1 MINSYH
7 EIGALARMTT
17 QAYLP
22 TGVPNLDDI
31 MRGGIPRGSLTLIM
45 GVPGSGKTT
54 LATQIAFASAHAG
67 RTVLILTALSESTN
81 KLLEHLR
88 DFTFFDSAFIGGNVQ
103 FLSLQSAL
111 QNGLRAT
118 RDEVLQMVRQIKAD
132 ILVLDGFR
140 GMRDVEREPAAAREF
155 LYDIGT
161 ALGTLGCTIIVTS
174 ETDPHDPAFYP
185 ETTTADVI
193 LGLHYGLTGGR
204 QQRFLEV
211 VKARGSAPLPG
222 LHALTLSDAGASIYP
237 QFEER
242 IAAAILGG
250 EAQTQ
255 GAAHRDQARILEE
268 ALASLSE
275 RPDES
280 VAFGL
285 PELDALL
292 GGGFARNTC
301 TMVAGSLGT
310 GKTLLALHFALAGV
324 RAGEHVAYLSF
335 RESPS
340 QLMRAAAPFAI
351 GQEFV
356 SALQADGGLSMIW
369 VPPIKVQADVIAD
382 RLLSE
387 LDRTGASRLVIDS
400 VAEIERAILHGPDP
414 ARLEDYLAALLQALQ
429 SRAVTTFMVKET
441 RRVGA
446 ATLDFSADPLSVL
459 AENVMLMQQVPY
471 RGALHRILSM
481 LKVRYTAHDMAL
493 REFEIVVPDGIRVLA
508 PFESGTGVL
517 QGIADQEDR
526 ARGTRTGAR
535 SREQSYHRSNS
546 RREEQR

>member
-1 MINSYH
+1 
-7 EIGALARMTT
+7 MTT
-17 QAYLP
+17 QTYLP

-31 MRGGIPRGSLTLIM
+31 MKGGIPRGSLTLIM

-54 LATQIAFASAHAG
+54 IASQIAFASAHAG

-88 DFTFFDSAFIGGNVQ
+88 EFTFFDPDLIGGSVQ
-103 FLSLQSAL
+103 FLSLQNAL

-118 RDEVLQMVRQIKAD
+118 RDAVLQMARQIKAD
-132 ILVLDGFR
+132 IVMLDGFR
-140 GMRDVEREPAAAREF
+140 GMREVEHDPSAAREF
-155 LYDIGT
+155 LYDVGT
-161 ALGTLGCTIIVTS
+161 ALGTLGCTIIVTT

-222 LHALTLSDAGASIYP
+222 LHALTLSSTGASVYP

-242 IAAAILGG
+242 IAAALLGG

-255 GAAHRDQARILEE
+255 GAAHPNEARILDD
-268 ALASLSE
+268 ALAAFTE
-275 RPDES
+275 KPKAPPA
-280 VAFGL
+280 AFGL

-292 GGGFARNTC
+292 GGGFARDTC

-310 GKTLLALHFALAGV
+310 GKTLLALHFALAGI
-324 RAGEHVAYLSF
+324 RAGEQALYLSF
-335 RESPS
+335 RESPR

-351 GQEFV
+351 GRELI
-356 SALQADGGLSMIW
+356 SALQPGGGLSMIW

-382 RLLSE
+382 RLLAE
-387 LDRTGASRLVIDS
+387 LERTGVSRLIIDS
-400 VAEIERAILHGPDP
+400 IAEIERAIQRGTDP
-414 ARLEDYLAALLQALQ
+414 GRLEDYLAALLQALQ
-429 SRAVTTFMVKET
+429 SRHVTTFMVKET
-441 RRVGA
+441 QRIGA

-459 AENVMLMQQVPY
+459 AENVLLMQQVPY

-493 REFEIVVPDGIRVLA
+493 REFEIVVPDGIHVLT
-508 PFESGTGVL
+508 PFESDTEAL
-517 QGIADQEDR
+517 QNIAADQEDQ
-526 ARGTRTGAR
+526 AHTRNNTPTR
-535 SREQSYHRSNS
+535 SRISPTSGT

>member
-1 MINSYH
+1 
-7 EIGALARMTT
+7 MTT
-17 QAYLP
+17 QVYLS

-31 MRGGIPRGSLTLIM
+31 MKGGIPRGSLTLIM

-54 LATQIAFASAHAG
+54 LASQIAFASAHAG

-88 DFTFFDSAFIGGNVQ
+88 DFAFFDPDLVGGRVQ
-103 FLSLQSAL
+103 FLSLQSSL

-118 RDEVLQMVRQIKAD
+118 RDAVLQMARQIKAD
-132 ILVLDGFR
+132 MVVLDGFR
-140 GMRDVEREPAAAREF
+140 GMREVEHDPSAAREF
-155 LYDIGT
+155 LYDVGT

-193 LGLHYGLTGGR
+193 VGLHYGLTGGR

-222 LHALTLSDAGASIYP
+222 LHALTLNDTGASVYP

-242 IAAAILGG
+242 VAAAILGG

-255 GAAHRDQARILEE
+255 GAVRPDEARILED
-268 ALASLSE
+268 ALAGLSDWSE
-275 RPDES
+275 PP
-280 VAFGL
+280 VAFDL

-292 GGGFARNTC
+292 GGGFARDTC

-324 RAGEHVAYLSF
+324 RAGEHVVYLSF

-340 QLMRAAAPFAI
+340 QLLRAAAPFTI
-351 GQEFV
+351 GRELA
-356 SALQADGGLSMIW
+356 SALHPDGGLSMIW
-369 VPPIKVQADVIAD
+369 VPPIKVQPDIIAD

-387 LDRTGASRLVIDS
+387 LDRKGASRLVIDS
-400 VAEIERAILHGPDP
+400 VAEIERAILRGTDPD
-414 ARLEDYLAALLQALQ
+414 RLEDYLAALLQALQ
-429 SRAVTTFMVKET
+429 SRNVTTFMVKET
-441 RRVGA
+441 QRIGA
-446 ATLDFSADPLSVL
+446 ATLDFSVDPLSVF
-459 AENVMLMQQVPY
+459 AENVLLMQQVPY
-471 RGALHRILSM
+471 RGALHRVLSM

-493 REFEIVVPDGIRVLA
+493 REFEIVVPDGIHVLA
-508 PFESGTGVL
+508 PFESETGVL
-517 QGIADQEDR
+517 QNVAADQEDQAHR
-526 ARGTRTGAR
+526 MRNSTLPSEKIVPASGAR
-535 SREQSYHRSNS
+535 RDEQP
-546 RREEQR
+546 

>member
-1 MINSYH
+1 
-7 EIGALARMTT
+7 MTT
-17 QAYLP
+17 QVYLS

-31 MRGGIPRGSLTLIM
+31 MKGGIPRGSLTLIM

-54 LATQIAFASAHAG
+54 LASQIAFASARAG

-88 DFTFFDSAFIGGNVQ
+88 GFSFFTPDLIGGRVQ

-118 RDEVLQMVRQIKAD
+118 RDAVLQMARQIKAD
-132 ILVLDGFR
+132 VVVLDGFR
-140 GMRDVEREPAAAREF
+140 GMREVEHDPSAAREF
-155 LYDIGT
+155 LYDVGT
-161 ALGTLGCTIIVTS
+161 TLGTLGCTIIVTS

-193 LGLHYGLTGGR
+193 LGLHYGLIGGR

-222 LHALTLSDAGASIYP
+222 LHALTLNDTGASVYP

-242 IAAAILGG
+242 VAAAILGG

-255 GAAHRDQARILEE
+255 GAVHLDEARILED
-268 ALASLSE
+268 ALASLSDKPE
-275 RPDES
+275 AP

-292 GGGFARNTC
+292 GGGFAPYTS

-340 QLMRAAAPFAI
+340 QLLRAAAPFTI
-351 GQEFV
+351 GPELV
-356 SALQADGGLSMIW
+356 SALHPGGGLSIIW

-382 RLLSE
+382 RLLTE

-400 VAEIERAILHGPDP
+400 IAEIERAILRGTDP
-414 ARLEDYLAALLQALQ
+414 GRLEDYLAALLQALQ
-429 SRAVTTFMVKET
+429 SRHVTAFMVKET
-441 RRVGA
+441 RRIGA
-446 ATLDFSADPLSVL
+446 AALDFSADPLSVL
-459 AENVMLMQQVPY
+459 AENVLQMQQVAY
-471 RGALHRILSM
+471 HGALHRVLSM

-493 REFEIVVPDGIRVLA
+493 REFEIVVPDGIHVLA
-508 PFESGTGVL
+508 PFESGTEVL
-517 QGIADQEDR
+517 QSIAADQEDLASPRNSAPSRVQIVR
-526 ARGTRTGAR
+526 A
-535 SREQSYHRSNS
+535 SDV
-546 RREEQR
+546 RREKQP

>member
-1 MINSYH
+1 
-7 EIGALARMTT
+7 MTT
-17 QAYLP
+17 QTYLP

-31 MRGGIPRGSLTLIM
+31 MTGGIPRGSLTLIM

-54 LATQIAFASAHAG
+54 IASQIAFASAHAG

-88 DFTFFDSAFIGGNVQ
+88 DFTFFDQDLIGGRVQ
-103 FLSLQSAL
+103 FLSLQNAL

-118 RDEVLQMVRQIKAD
+118 RDAVLQMARQIKAD
-132 ILVLDGFR
+132 IVMLDGFR
-140 GMRDVEREPAAAREF
+140 GMREVEHNPAAAREF
-155 LYDIGT
+155 LYDVGT
-161 ALGTLGCTIIVTS
+161 ALGTLGCTIIVTT

-222 LHALTLSDAGASIYP
+222 LHALTLSNTGASVYP

-242 IAAAILGG
+242 IAAALLGG

-255 GAAHRDQARILEE
+255 GAAHPDEARILDDI
-268 ALASLSE
+268 LASLSE
-275 RPDES
+275 QPETPA
-280 VAFGL
+280 AFGL
-285 PELDALL
+285 AELDALL
-292 GGGFARNTC
+292 SGGFARDTC

-324 RAGEHVAYLSF
+324 RAGEQVLYLSF
-335 RESPS
+335 RESPG
-340 QLMRAAAPFAI
+340 QLMRAAAPFTI
-351 GQEFV
+351 GRELV
-356 SALQADGGLSMIW
+356 SALQPGGGFSMIW

-382 RLLSE
+382 RLLSA

-400 VAEIERAILHGPDP
+400 IAEIERAIHRGHDP
-414 ARLEDYLAALLQALQ
+414 GRLEDYLAALLQALET
-429 SRAVTTFMVKET
+429 RHVTTFMVKET
-441 RRVGA
+441 QRIGA
-446 ATLDFSADPLSVL
+446 ATLDFSVDPLSVL
-459 AENVMLMQQVPY
+459 AENVLLMQQVPY

-493 REFEIVVPDGIRVLA
+493 REFEIVVPDCIHVLA
-508 PFESGTGVL
+508 PFESDTEAL
-517 QGIADQEDR
+517 QNIAADQQDQ
-526 ARGTRTGAR
+526 AHTRSNAPAR
-535 SREQSYHRSNS
+535 SRISPTSGT
-546 RREEQR
+546 RREDQR